1 MEIFSSL
8 KDNKIFRHF
17 KLSYMNFVKFF
28 YTESKL
34 TDLRLHTYFI
44 WVGTHFEA
52 LNLGYCLG
60 AAAETS

>member
-1 MEIFSSL
+1 
-8 KDNKIFRHF
+8 
-17 KLSYMNFVKFF
+17 MNLVKFF
-28 YTESKL
+28 STESKL

-52 LNLGYCLG
+52 LNLGYRLG

>member
-1 MEIFSSL
+1 
-8 KDNKIFRHF
+8 
-17 KLSYMNFVKFF
+17 MNFVKFF

-52 LNLGYCLG
+52 LNLGYRLG
-60 AAAETS
+60 AAAETPRRRNVFATPNFTI

>member
-1 MEIFSSL
+1 
-8 KDNKIFRHF
+8 
-17 KLSYMNFVKFF
+17 MNFVKFF

-52 LNLGYCLG
+52 LNLGGGYRLG
-60 AAAETS
+60 APPRRRDVFATPNFTI

>member
-1 MEIFSSL
+1 
-8 KDNKIFRHF
+8 
-17 KLSYMNFVKFF
+17 MNFVKFF

-52 LNLGYCLG
+52 LNLGGVSSRC
-60 AAAETS
+60 AAETS